1 LKLIESGF
9 IEEEEEEDEGG
20 AAGGPTDE
28 KVELRSPTFQISRS
42 SKAGKHRTV
51 MDEVRDVLED
61 VKNGKISTQQAE
73 MIFESWK
80 NRKDVIEDAKKREV
94 SFLSIKHVRSDNNN
108 YHFK

>member
-1 LKLIESGF
+1 
-9 IEEEEEEDEGG
+9 
-20 AAGGPTDE
+20 
-28 KVELRSPTFQISRS
+28 
-42 SKAGKHRTV
+42 

-94 SFLSIKHVRSDNNN
+94 SFPSIKHVKFNFN
-108 YHFK
+108 HFDF

>member
-1 LKLIESGF
+1 MMKTLWKIKSKYDLKLIESGF

-51 MDEVRDVLED
+51 GLALAPVCWR
-61 VKNGKISTQQAE
+61 
-73 MIFESWK
+73 
-80 NRKDVIEDAKKREV
+80 
-94 SFLSIKHVRSDNNN
+94 
-108 YHFK
+108 